1 MKQNKMREVRIEKV
15 VLSAGGSGDKLDKG
29 VRLLKL
35 ISARQPIK
43 IKSKKRIP
51 SLNVRP
57 GLEVGCKVT
66 IRKNF
71 QQLLKKLLLA
81 INNEIKES
89 QIEKNHF
96 SFGIHEY
103 IEIPGTEYQRDIGI
117 LGLNVTIDFTRT
129 GARVKRRKIKKS
141 GIPKRQDVSREEIIE
156 YMKKN
161 YETKITTKEKKIE
174 EDDSK

>member
-1 MKQNKMREVRIEKV
+1 MEINKMREVKIEKV
-15 VLSAGGSGDKLDKG
+15 VLSTGGSGDKLDKG
-29 VRLLKL
+29 MRLLKL
-35 ISARQPIK
+35 ISNRQPIK

-71 QQLLKKLLLA
+71 QQLLKNLLLA

-89 QIEKNHF
+89 QIENNHF

-129 GARVKRRKIKKS
+129 GKRVAMKKIKRS
-141 GIPKRQDVSREEIIE
+141 AIPKRQEVTKEEIVE

-161 YETKITTKEKKIE
+161 FETKITTKEKKEI
-174 EDDSK
+174 